1 MESELTISQVTKIYG
16 NDKRALNEVSLVLT
30 PGVYGLVGP
39 NGAGKSTLMNIL
51 TQNLR
56 QTSGTVSYCGEEI
69 WKSGATYRAVLGY
82 MPQQQVLAE
91 AFTGVQFLW
100 YMAALNGMKRSDAK
114 KRTTELLTLVNL
126 DDVKNKKIR
135 EYSGGMKQRLLLAQ
149 ALLNNPRVLILDE
162 PTAGLDPRERIRF
175 RNLIAE
181 QAFDKIVLLA
191 THVISDIEYIAKEI
205 IVLDSGTIR
214 IADSPE
220 AIMESIA
227 SLVHEI
233 CVPEEMVE
241 QVRKQYRVCSIRKEH
256 TGIWMRILAE
266 HAPKCY
272 RERETGV
279 SLDDAYLYYFG
290 QNA

>member
-1 MESELTISQVTKIYG
+1 
-16 NDKRALNEVSLVLT
+16 
-30 PGVYGLVGP
+30 
-39 NGAGKSTLMNIL
+39 
-51 TQNLR
+51 
-56 QTSGTVSYCGEEI
+56 
-69 WKSGATYRAVLGY
+69 
-82 MPQQQVLAE
+82 
-91 AFTGVQFLW
+91 
-100 YMAALNGMKRSDAK
+100 MKRSDAK

-214 IADSPE
+214 IAD
-220 AIMESIA
+220 
-227 SLVHEI
+227 
-233 CVPEEMVE
+233 
-241 QVRKQYRVCSIRKEH
+241 
-256 TGIWMRILAE
+256 
-266 HAPKCY
+266 
-272 RERETGV
+272 
-279 SLDDAYLYYFG
+279 
-290 QNA
+290 

>member
-1 MESELTISQVTKIYG
+1 M
-16 NDKRALNEVSLVLT
+16 
-30 PGVYGLVGP
+30 
-39 NGAGKSTLMNIL
+39 
-51 TQNLR
+51 
-56 QTSGTVSYCGEEI
+56 
-69 WKSGATYRAVLGY
+69 
-82 MPQQQVLAE
+82 
-91 AFTGVQFLW
+91 
-100 YMAALNGMKRSDAK
+100 
-114 KRTTELLTLVNL
+114 
-126 DDVKNKKIR
+126 
-135 EYSGGMKQRLLLAQ
+135 
-149 ALLNNPRVLILDE
+149 DE

-233 CVPEEMVE
+233 CVPEEIVE

>member
-1 MESELTISQVTKIYG
+1 M
-16 NDKRALNEVSLVLT
+16 
-30 PGVYGLVGP
+30 
-39 NGAGKSTLMNIL
+39 
-51 TQNLR
+51 
-56 QTSGTVSYCGEEI
+56 
-69 WKSGATYRAVLGY
+69 
-82 MPQQQVLAE
+82 
-91 AFTGVQFLW
+91 
-100 YMAALNGMKRSDAK
+100 
-114 KRTTELLTLVNL
+114 TLVNL

-266 HAPKCY
+266 YAPECY